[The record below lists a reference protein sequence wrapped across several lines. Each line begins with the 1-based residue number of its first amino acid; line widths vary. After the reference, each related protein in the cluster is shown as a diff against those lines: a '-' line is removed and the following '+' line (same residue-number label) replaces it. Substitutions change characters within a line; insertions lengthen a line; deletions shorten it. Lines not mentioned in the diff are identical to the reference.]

1 MSIVRRMSEPV
12 RAPLRDRALQYSS
25 FFEHLIHAV
34 KNEMVSRVE
43 RIEGRLGDLDE
54 KAQYAH
60 GATTDQLAI
69 HAAALRQLE
78 VRMEQLQSL
87 AESTLGDVSE
97 VRDEIRATRKE
108 VVEKVYAVAPS
119 VRLGELSEARL
130 DDIDLPASH
139 FLNHVQSWNGPLAD
153 AGLFINHPYLVE
165 WSEGSAQV
173 RLVNERIIEQPF
185 VYAALADVPLGSR
198 VLDIGGGESIVALA
212 LASLG
217 HKVTVVEPRGYPF
230 RHHNLEVFECPIEQ
244 FDSDQSFDAVVLL
257 STIEHLGIGHYADG
271 TSINGQADL
280 EAMAIVRGLT
290 RPGGRL
296 VLTTPY
302 GESRVTELE
311 RIYDRDG
318 LLQLLEGWHIRSV
331 ALGRRINEVGWE
343 VDSTELVE
351 PAEIDRVAM
360 VVASLSPTS

>member
-12 RAPLRDRALQYSS
+12 RAPLRDRAAQYTS

-34 KNEMVSRVE
+34 KNDIIRS
-43 RIEGRLGDLDE
+43 LGDLDA
-54 KAQYAH
+54 KAQSAH
-60 GATTDQLAI
+60 GATSDQLAVQ
-69 HAAALRQLE
+69 AATLHQLE
-78 VRMEQLQSL
+78 ARIEAVQAM
-87 AESTLGDVSE
+87 AETTVSDMAE
-97 VRDEIRATRKE
+97 TRDEIRATRKE

-119 VRLGELSEARL
+119 VRLGELTEARL
-130 DDIDLPASH
+130 DDIDRPASH

-165 WSEGSAQV
+165 WSEGSARV

-217 HKVTVVEPRGYPF
+217 HQVTVVEPRGYPF
-230 RHHNLEVFECPIEQ
+230 SHRNLTVYDGPIEQ
-244 FDSDQSFDAVVLL
+244 FQPDEPFDAVVIL

-271 TSINGQADL
+271 TTVDNDADR
-280 EAMAIVRGLT
+280 EAMAMIRGLT

-302 GESRVTELE
+302 GRPRVTELE

-318 LLQLLEGWHIRSV
+318 ILGLLEGWHIRSV
-331 ALGRRINEVGWE
+331 ALGRRTSEVGWE
-343 VDSTELVE
+343 VDATELEDPGEV
-351 PAEIDRVAM
+351 DRVAM
-360 VVASLSPTS
+360 VVASLSSTS